1 MNATHPGFVSTKM
14 SKEDIHEPYPLG
26 GYAMSVAMEPFKKD
40 QFEGAVSMMFAA
52 TATDKSGQYICP
64 SAVPEP
70 GSKLAQDDALADR
83 LMELTRKVVMEKTR
97 RESADQGC
105 PFDDLVLH

>member
-1 MNATHPGFVSTKM
+1 MYSF
-14 SKEDIHEPYPLG
+14 PLG
-26 GYAMSVAMEPFKKD
+26 GYAMSVGLEPFKKD
-40 QFEGAVSMMFAA
+40 QFEGAISTVYAA
-52 TATDKSGQYICP
+52 TTTKESGQYYCP
-64 SAVPEP
+64 PAVPEP
-70 GSKLAQDDALADR
+70 GSKLSQDEALGDR

>member
-1 MNATHPGFVSTKM
+1 MQNSNSHP
-14 SKEDIHEPYPLG
+14 PNRYPLA
-26 GYAMSVAMEPFKKD
+26 GYAVSVALEPFKKD
-40 QFEGAVSMMFAA
+40 QFEGAVSTVFAA
-52 TATDKSGQYICP
+52 TTTTKSGEYICP
-64 SAVPEP
+64 PAEPQP
-70 GSKLAQDDALADR
+70 GSAMSQDEALADR